1 MPTRHQGGRYLVNP
15 PKFKHKRAPNVKV
28 IDIAAC
34 PTCGAERKQKCV
46 SPSGGPT
53 QHRERRRIA
62 VRIQNEERGI

>member
-1 MPTRHQGGRYLVNP
+1 MGGRHQGGRYLINP
-15 PKFKHKRAPNVKV
+15 PAFKHKRAPNIKV
-28 IDIAAC
+28 VDVAAC
-34 PTCGAERKQKCV
+34 PTCGAGVGVKCA